1 MQFARKHASEFGAKA
16 DWSREGLPEEP
27 RLKDWEAWLQEHPDS
42 YWGLRAT
49 AEAYFVA
56 EQFEKA
62 KLALE
67 RLRDLET
74 LTGER
79 GGPLELLAQVYRKLG
94 DTKAERIVLEQTVA
108 NSSDALP
115 SLRRLIDLA
124 LEDGEWDAVQE
135 CAANVIAINPML
147 AEGQS
152 ALAEAAEHQ
161 EGFPEAVRALQALA
175 CMDPVDPAAIDFRM
189 ARALKNMGSLE
200 EAKHHVLR
208 ALLEAPR
215 FREAQTL
222 LLELSEQDAPSE
234 NDADTDEPGAAKEES
249 ANSTTATNAE
259 TIVREN
265 SGRPPAADAAPKKD
279 DALKNESVPE
289 GEARQGDQNLSS
301 EFDSYG
307 GKPQ

>member
-1 MQFARKHASEFGAKA
+1 
-16 DWSREGLPEEP
+16 
-27 RLKDWEAWLQEHPDS
+27 EHPDS

-94 DTKAERIVLEQTVA
+94 DTEAERIVLAETVA

-115 SLRRLIDLA
+115 SLRRLIELS
-124 LEDGEWDAVQE
+124 EKNEEWDSVQKY
-135 CAANVIAINPML
+135 AANLIAINPML
-147 AEGQS
+147 PEGQT
-152 ALAEAAEHQ
+152 ALADAAEQ
-161 EGFPEAVRALQALA
+161 QDGFPAALGALRALAR
-175 CMDPVDPAAIDFRM
+175 MDPVDPAAIDFRM

-200 EAKHHVLR
+200 ESKHHVLR

-215 FREAQTL
+215 YREAHAL
-222 LLELSEQDAPSE
+222 LLELSGLDAPSE
-234 NDADTDEPGAAKEES
+234 NDS
-249 ANSTTATNAE
+249 
-259 TIVREN
+259 
-265 SGRPPAADAAPKKD
+265 
-279 DALKNESVPE
+279 
-289 GEARQGDQNLSS
+289 
-301 EFDSYG
+301 
-307 GKPQ
+307 